1 MAFARR
7 KQLAPVNAQYR
18 YDPLAFKIEPLVGL
32 TSLNAAAH
40 SDATALN
47 RFAALKTINRR
58 AAEEFWNE

>member
-32 TSLNAAAH
+32 TEL
-40 SDATALN
+40 
-47 RFAALKTINRR
+47 FQP
-58 AAEEFWNE
+58 